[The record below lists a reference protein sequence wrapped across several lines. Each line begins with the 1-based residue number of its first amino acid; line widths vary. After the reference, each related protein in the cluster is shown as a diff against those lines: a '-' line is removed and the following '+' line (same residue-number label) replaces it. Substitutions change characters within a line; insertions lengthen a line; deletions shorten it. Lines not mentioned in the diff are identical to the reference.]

1 MILFQTNPT
10 SLQTSLP
17 IGSLLLI
24 FLAALVFSV
33 LVVPVVQ
40 RVARR
45 YDVLDAPSARKI
57 HANPVPLLGGLAIYI
72 AVIVG
77 LILFGNLEY
86 VQQMASILIGA
97 TMMSVLGVWDDKW
110 GLRPIAKLIGQIGAA
125 SLLYFTGVSVQFL
138 HNDLLNY
145 AATVLWVVT
154 ITNALNLMDN
164 MDGLAGGI
172 AAVTS
177 VFFFL
182 IATLTNQYLIAPLC
196 AVLVGACIG
205 FLYYNFNPASIF
217 MGDTG
222 SLFLGF
228 LLAAV
233 GIKLRFPAN
242 SDIVTWM
249 VPVLL
254 LGVPLFDTTLDTL
267 SRIRRGIPISRGGK
281 DHFSH
286 RLVALGYTRRE
297 AVLILYLVQGALG
310 VAALVV
316 MQADVIQGY
325 AVGLFVFAAAAVAA
339 YRLEQVDLA
348 ETNPAPPGAPPPVP
362 LKHRITRKKVPAN
375 TTAPEQAIE
384 TPQELG
390 TPSGRT

>member
-1 MILFQTNPT
+1 MILYQTNPT

-254 LGVPLFDTTLDTL
+254 LGVPLFDTTLVTL

-325 AVGLFVFAAAAVAA
+325 VVGLFVFVAAAVAA
-339 YRLEQVDLA
+339 YRLEQVDLT

-362 LKHRITRKKVPAN
+362 LKNRLTRKKVPAN
-375 TTAPEQAIE
+375 TTTSEQAIE
-384 TPQELG
+384 TPQEVS

>member
-1 MILFQTNPT
+1 MLLLQTNPT
-10 SLQTSLP
+10 NLQTSLP

-33 LVVPVVQ
+33 LAVPVVQ

-57 HANPVPLLGGLAIYI
+57 HASPVPLLGGLAIYI

-77 LILFGNLEY
+77 LILFGHLEY

-97 TMMSVLGVWDDKW
+97 TMMSVLGIWDDKW

-138 HNDLLNY
+138 HNDILNY
-145 AATVLWVVT
+145 AATIAWVVT
-154 ITNALNLMDN
+154 VTNALNLMDN
-164 MDGLAGGI
+164 MDGLAGGV

-177 VFFFL
+177 VFLFL

-254 LGVPLFDTTLDTL
+254 LGVPLFDTTLVTL

-316 MQADVIQGY
+316 MQANLIEGY
-325 AVGLFVFAAAAVAA
+325 AVGLFVFAAAVVAA
-339 YRLEQVDLA
+339 YKLEQVDLTH
-348 ETNPAPPGAPPPVP
+348 TNPGPPGAPPPIP
-362 LKHRITRKKVPAN
+362 LKHRITRRKIAH
-375 TTAPEQAIE
+375 TAAASEQE
-384 TPQELG
+384 MG
-390 TPSGRT
+390 TPEEVGTSGRP

>member
-1 MILFQTNPT
+1 MHYGLRIMQYPQMTLLQSTPT
-10 SLQTSLP
+10 SLQSSLP
-17 IGSLLLI
+17 IGQLLLI

-33 LVVPVVQ
+33 VAVPVVQ
-40 RVARR
+40 RIARR

-57 HANPVPLLGGLAIYI
+57 HTSPVPLLGGAAIYLG
-72 AVIVG
+72 VILS
-77 LILFGNLEY
+77 LIVLGQFEY

-97 TMMSVLGVWDDKW
+97 TMMTMLGIWDDKW
-110 GLRPIAKLIGQIGAA
+110 GLRPFAKLIGQVGAA

-164 MDGLAGGI
+164 MNGLAGGI

-182 IATLTNQYLIAPLC
+182 IATLTNQNLIAPLS

-205 FLYYNFNPASIF
+205 FLYYNFNLASIF

-228 LLAAV
+228 ILAAV

-254 LGVPLFDTTLDTL
+254 LGVPLFDTTLVTL

-316 MQADVIQGY
+316 MQADIMQGY
-325 AVGLFVFAAAAVAA
+325 AVGLFVLVAALVAA
-339 YRLEQVDLA
+339 YKLEKVDLTQ
-348 ETNPAPPGAPPPVP
+348 TNPGPPGSPPPVP
-362 LKHRITRKKVPAN
+362 LVHRIRRRVK
-375 TTAPEQAIE
+375 
-384 TPQELG
+384 L
-390 TPSGRT
+390 